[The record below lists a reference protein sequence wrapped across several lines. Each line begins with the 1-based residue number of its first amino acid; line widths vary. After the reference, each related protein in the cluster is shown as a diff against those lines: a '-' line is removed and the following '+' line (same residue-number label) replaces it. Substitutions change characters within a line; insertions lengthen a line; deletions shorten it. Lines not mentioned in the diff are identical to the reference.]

1 MLRKLLIVAVVILLF
16 SSGALADIGQV
27 EGFSIGALNLVGR
40 CGPIGSAQGGNIV
53 IIGHSQQIQKPYF
66 STTVRQQE
74 KGILVQYGT
83 AKGAGGVSGVAQGAK
98 IKGMQGQLTKPFGQA
113 VQGQRLSVNLGQ
125 VALKAGGVGGVKGV
139 QGFVGGQN
147 QTITT
152 PRMTSTQTQFVG
164 IAQYSAV
171 SGGKGSTGIVV
182 NTVNVK
188 MGQEQIVTGS
198 PAFPHYKK

>member
-1 MLRKLLIVAVVILLF
+1 MLRKFLIVAVVILLF

-40 CGPIGSAQGGNIV
+40 CGPVGSAKGGNIV

-66 STTVRQQE
+66 STTARQQE
-74 KGILVQYGT
+74 KGILVQHGT
-83 AKGAGGVSGVAQGAK
+83 AKGAGGVSGVAQGANV
-98 IKGMQGQLTKPFGQA
+98 KGIQGQLTKPFGQA
-113 VQGQRLSVNLGQ
+113 VQGQRLNVNLGQ
-125 VALKAGGVGGVKGV
+125 IALKAGGVGGTKGV
-139 QGFVGGQN
+139 QGFVGGQS

-164 IAQYSAV
+164 IEQCSAV
-171 SGGKGSTGIVV
+171 SGGIGSKGIVV

-188 MGQEQIVTGS
+188 MGQGQIITGS
-198 PAFPHYKK
+198 PAYPLYKK

>member
-1 MLRKLLIVAVVILLF
+1 MLRKFLIVAVVILLF

-53 IIGHSQQIQKPYF
+53 AIGHSQQVQKPWPC
-66 STTVRQQE
+66 TTARQKE
-74 KGILVQYGT
+74 TGILLQYGT

-98 IKGMQGQLTKPFGQA
+98 VKGLQGQHTKPFGKA

-125 VALKAGGVGGVKGV
+125 VALKAGGVGGAKGV
-139 QGFVGGQN
+139 QGFVGGQS

-164 IAQYSAV
+164 IGQCSAV
-171 SGGKGSTGIVV
+171 SGGQGSKGIVV
-182 NTVNVK
+182 NTVSVK
-188 MGQEQIVTGS
+188 MGQGQIVTGG
-198 PAFPHYKK
+198 PAFPHYSK

>member
-1 MLRKLLIVAVVILLF
+1 MLRKFLIVAVVILLF
-16 SSGALADIGQV
+16 SSYTFADIGQV

-40 CGPIGSAQGGNIV
+40 CGPIGSAQGGNVV

-66 STTVRQQE
+66 STTARQQE

-98 IKGMQGQLTKPFGQA
+98 IKGMQSQLTKPFGSTM
-113 VQGQRLSVNLGQ
+113 QGQSLSVNLGQ
-125 VALKAGGVGGVKGV
+125 VALKAGGVGRTKGV
-139 QGFVGGQN
+139 QGFVGGQS
-147 QTITT
+147 QTINT
-152 PRMTSTQTQFVG
+152 PRITSTQTQFVG
-164 IAQYSAV
+164 IGQCSAV
-171 SGGKGSTGIVV
+171 SGGTDSNGIVV

-188 MGQEQIVTGS
+188 MGQGQIITES